1 MHPIHYMRVLPM
13 AQQCSVIGRPRVEVM
28 RIQLWVKADNAIFAG
43 FAPYRRVN
51 ILEWVAI
58 RWRTP

>member
-1 MHPIHYMRVLPM
+1 
-13 AQQCSVIGRPRVEVM
+13 M